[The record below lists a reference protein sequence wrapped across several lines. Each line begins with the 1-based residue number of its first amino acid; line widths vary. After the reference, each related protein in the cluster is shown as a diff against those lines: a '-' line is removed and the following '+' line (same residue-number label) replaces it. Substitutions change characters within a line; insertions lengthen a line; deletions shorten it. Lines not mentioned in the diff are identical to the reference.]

1 MFVLPYNSQNQK
13 TKKRAQ
19 AVGRGSLI
27 YLRNLLFGEENDT
40 VPVVDIE
47 GLYVATILFG
57 GEAACVDTV
66 VVDEDIFDGLG
77 ATLRKLH
84 VVSGCTGVTVSITAD
99 INLCIGVRLHPLCHV
114 VDVDHF
120 LIAYAGRVDLEAY
133 AAEHGSRS
141 LFFDNGNFGAGKLG
155 FASGESGCGCSESSA
170 KVVDLIVESID
181 VADIFAGVVAGEFAA
196 TDVEVETADSNS
208 IDIERTVNYVAVPFV
223 AVEYIA
229 AFGEEVDILAE
240 TEAELDTGGDGES
253 PHIGLLV
260 AVTVE
265 AVGVAA
271 VVPAEVTA
279 ESYEGNDREY
289 AGLAVAADAVE
300 HIPHDFGIEADVLS
314 LAPSFAI
321 PVDGAVGGVHAEAE
335 IGAPPVAETEV
346 VDRSDLMRPVAF
358 EAGVF
363 NEGKLGAGTDFDE
376 PVFTPGVVV
385 IVFALDVGNVNVD
398 AFVDN
403 DCLLSLSVV
412 CCQQHTAAG
421 CKKK

>member
-1 MFVLPYNSQNQK
+1 MLGEY
-13 TKKRAQ
+13 KRAP
-19 AVGRGSLI
+19 AVGRGSL
-27 YLRNLLFGEENDT
+27 YQFRNLLFGEEHDT
-40 VPVVDIE
+40 VPVVDVE
-47 GLYVATILFG
+47 GLYVATILLG
-57 GEAACVDTV
+57 GEAAGVDTV
-66 VVDEDIFDGLG
+66 VVDEDVFDGLG

-84 VVSGCTGVTVSITAD
+84 VVSGSTGVTVSITAD
-99 INLCIGVRLHPLCHV
+99 VNLCIGVRLHPLCNV
-114 VDVDHF
+114 VDVDHL
-120 LIAYAGRVDLEAY
+120 LIAYAGRIDLEAH

-141 LFFDNGNFGAGKLG
+141 LLFNSGNFGAGKLSL
-155 FASGESGCGCSESSA
+155 ASGQSGSGSCQSTAE
-170 KVVDLIVESID
+170 VVDLIVEGVD
-181 VADIFAGVVAGEFAA
+181 VADVFAGVVAGEFAA
-196 TDVEVETADSNS
+196 TDVEVETADCNS
-208 IDIERTVNYVAVPFV
+208 VDIERTVNYVAVPFV

-279 ESYEGNDREY
+279 ETYERNDREY

-300 HIPHDFGIEADVLS
+300 HIPHNFGIEADVLS

-335 IGAPPVAETEV
+335 IGAPPVAEAEV
-346 VDRSDLMRPVAF
+346 IDRSDLVMPVAF

-363 NEGKLGAGTDFDE
+363 NEGKLRAGTDFDE